1 MAHKRKRERKDQ
13 KPQFLHTTW
22 VFFHLSKVR
31 DIFRLSNWMFTPS
44 DSEAVTIHSWRVEKH
59 IAVNVGYFKNLLL
72 AAFLIRACQFTQ
84 ALCIFN
90 FYFIK
95 LLISIHHK
103 FNLLISSLSIHCLM
117 FIFAYYVC
125 IFKIKYWTAF
135 FLLWI
140 CETICQ
146 HTFGPVFCRRIVRG
160 IRETFDLCGALV
172 STV

>member
-13 KPQFLHTTW
+13 KPQCLHTTW

-72 AAFLIRACQFTQ
+72 AAFQIRACQFTQ
-84 ALCIFN
+84 ALCICN

-103 FNLLISSLSIHCLM
+103 FNLLISSLSLHCLM

-125 IFKIKYWTAF
+125 ILKIKYWTAF

-146 HTFGPVFCRRIVRG
+146 HTFGPVSAD
-160 IRETFDLCGALV
+160 E
-172 STV
+172 

>member
-13 KPQFLHTTW
+13 KPQCLHTTW

-59 IAVNVGYFKNLLL
+59 IAVNVGFFTNLLW
-72 AAFLIRACQFTQ
+72 AAFQPVNLLKHFF
-84 ALCIFN
+84 LF